1 MAATSLK
8 FEDRLDGASNFL
20 PWKARVTLLLKEN
33 DLWEIVDKVVPS
45 LTDRNNWQLREEG
58 DQSHAGDLGCSEGS
72 SDSSLVR
79 EEDDQGDVRCF
90 GKSLPKR
97 RT

>member
-1 MAATSLK
+1 MAATSLR

-45 LTDRNNWQLREEG
+45 PTDPQQLAAHEKKR
-58 DQSHAGDLGCSEGS
+58 SEPCG
-72 SDSSLVR
+72 
-79 EEDDQGDVRCF
+79 
-90 GKSLPKR
+90 
-97 RT
+97 